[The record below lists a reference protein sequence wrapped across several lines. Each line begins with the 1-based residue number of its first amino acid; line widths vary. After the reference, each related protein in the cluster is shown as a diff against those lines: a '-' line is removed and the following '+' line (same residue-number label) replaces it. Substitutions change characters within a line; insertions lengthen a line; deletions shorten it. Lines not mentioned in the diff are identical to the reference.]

1 MELQLFFVLV
11 TVDVHLESESH
22 EKRRNSGTP
31 EPEDFIMDMA
41 PNCSIGYH
49 QEQITRC
56 LKLYMPCIKFLD
68 ERGPELRYL
77 VPLDQPHLL
86 ARLFDQLDSNL
97 TVMRIASYGLSACS
111 MEQVFVALNEE
122 RSDVSTDGK
131 YVCVS
136 VRPCGCVYVYM
147 YIHTYVCVLYVD
159 MYSMVI

>member
-97 TVMRIASYGLSACS
+97 AVMRIASYGLSACS

-131 YVCVS
+131 YVCVC
-136 VRPCGCVYVYM
+136 VHPCGCVYVY
-147 YIHTYVCVLYVD
+147 VYVD
-159 MYSMVI
+159 TYICMCVVCRYV

>member
-1 MELQLFFVLV
+1 MNE
-11 TVDVHLESESH
+11 
-22 EKRRNSGTP
+22 SGTP
-31 EPEDFIMDMA
+31 EPEDFIMDV
-41 PNCSIGYH
+41 PPDCSGGHY

-56 LKLYMPCIKFLD
+56 LKFYMPNIKFVD

-97 TVMRIASYGLSACS
+97 AVMGIASYGLSACS

-131 YVCVS
+131 YLSVYMCVLC
-136 VRPCGCVYVYM
+136 VYACMHVCVYVYICNVYV
-147 YIHTYVCVLYVD
+147 YICNVHVCGV
-159 MYSMVI
+159 

>member
-22 EKRRNSGTP
+22 EKRRISGTP

-56 LKLYMPCIKFLD
+56 LKLYMPSIKFLD

-131 YVCVS
+131 CVCVCVCVCVCACVH
-136 VRPCGCVYVYM
+136 VR
-147 YIHTYVCVLYVD
+147 VCVLACVCMYVHTH
-159 MYSMVI
+159 I

>member
-1 MELQLFFVLV
+1 MNE
-11 TVDVHLESESH
+11 
-22 EKRRNSGTP
+22 SGTP

-41 PNCSIGYH
+41 PDCTVGYH

-56 LKLYMPCIKFLD
+56 LKLYMPNIKFLD

-77 VPLDQPHLL
+77 VPLNQPHLL

-97 TVMRIASYGLSACS
+97 GVMRIASYGLSACS

-131 YVCVS
+131 CVCVCMYVCMYN
-136 VRPCGCVYVYM
+136 CMYVFM
-147 YIHTYVCVLYVD
+147 YYT
-159 MYSMVI
+159 